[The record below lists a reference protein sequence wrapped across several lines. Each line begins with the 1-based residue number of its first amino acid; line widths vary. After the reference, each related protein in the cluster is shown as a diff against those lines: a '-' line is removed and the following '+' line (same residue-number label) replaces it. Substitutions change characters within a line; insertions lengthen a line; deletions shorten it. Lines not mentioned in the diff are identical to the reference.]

1 MLKDL
6 IPKTRSVRRF
16 YEETPVPLATLR
28 EMVDLARQCAST
40 RNAQPLKYV
49 LCASRTLNARIFP
62 LLAWAGYLKDWGGPV
77 EGERPAAYIVVLGDT
92 RISRS
97 CDTDAGIAGQTILL
111 AAREAG
117 WGGAIIGSVKKEA
130 MASLL
135 TLAEALEI
143 LFVIVLGKPKEQVV
157 LEPLPP
163 DGDVRYWRD
172 AQQVHHVPKRGLEE
186 VIAASYE

>member
-1 MLKDL
+1 MGRLGWSTSRRGRRVAGYNPATSLRRFTMLKDL
-6 IPKTRSVRRF
+6 VPKTRSVRRF

-49 LCASRTLNARIFP
+49 LCTSRTLNARIFP

-97 CDTDAGIAGQTILL
+97 CDT
-111 AAREAG
+111 
-117 WGGAIIGSVKKEA
+117 
-130 MASLL
+130 
-135 TLAEALEI
+135 
-143 LFVIVLGKPKEQVV
+143 
-157 LEPLPP
+157 
-163 DGDVRYWRD
+163 Y
-172 AQQVHHVPKRGLEE
+172 
-186 VIAASYE
+186 

>member
-1 MLKDL
+1 MLKEL

-16 YEETPVPLATLR
+16 YEETPVPPSTLR

-49 LCASRTLNARIFP
+49 LSTSRALNARIFP

-77 EGERPAAYIVVLGDT
+77 QGERPAAYIVVLGDV

-97 CDTDAGIAGQTILL
+97 CDTDAGIAAQTILL

-117 WGGAIIGSVKKEA
+117 WGGAIIGSVKKEELA
-130 MASLL
+130 ILL
-135 TLAEALEI
+135 GLPEHLEI

-157 LEPLPP
+157 LEPLPA